1 MLQTL
6 MSEIQGI
13 LNSRPL
19 TPVSS
24 DPNDLDP
31 LTPNHLQLFKA
42 SPNSPPGSFCKE
54 DVESAIHDGYILEV
68 LA

>member
-1 MLQTL
+1 

-31 LTPNHLQLFKA
+31 LTPNHLLLFKA
-42 SPNSPPGSFCKE
+42 SPNWPPGSFAKE